1 MIEGETVTVISY
13 TEGGYDELGAAIK
26 QSIEKAVANVVV
38 FPGASKDA
46 SEDIRPDGVVV
57 AYTLHFPKTFK
68 DDIMGCDVIVRGHKC
83 HVIGHPDR
91 MPTPPCPTK
100 WNMTV
105 EVSYVEG

>member
-1 MIEGETVTVISY
+1 MISGEAVYVISY
-13 TEGGYDELGAAIK
+13 IPNGNDELGAPIMMEVTK
-26 QSIEKAVANVVV
+26 EVKRVVV
-38 FPGASKDA
+38 FPGARKDA
-46 SEDIRPDGVVV
+46 SEDTRPQGVVV

-68 DDIMGCDVIVRGHKC
+68 DDVTGCDVIVRGHRC

-91 MPTPPCPTK
+91 EPPPCPTN